1 MNDQTN
7 RPEGGA
13 QKPTTQ
19 PPIQPK
25 RGAMEYAG
33 LAARG
38 MAMGACDVVPGVSGG
53 TMAFILGIYEELI
66 DSLRTLGRPA
76 FLRPLLRFQLKKAAE
91 AVNLPFLVALF
102 TGVLIAVATLARLM
116 TWLLDTWPVLI
127 WSFFFGLIIGSVLI
141 IVRKVP
147 RWSPPLL
154 LSLVLAAIGAYYLVG
169 LVPAQT
175 PEDWWFIF
183 LCGSL
188 AICAMIL
195 PGISGSFILLILG
208 KYTYIV
214 GKVSAISSGEG
225 GSSDLATLGIFGA
238 GAVIG
243 LVTFAQL
250 LGWLFKRYHNL
261 TVALLTGLMIG
272 SLRKVWPW
280 KETLETMVDRHGE
293 TVPIVQENL
302 LPALNS
308 ELGFAILLAVVGF
321 GVVLLIERLAG
332 DTNQEHV

>member
-1 MNDQTN
+1 
-7 RPEGGA
+7 
-13 QKPTTQ
+13 
-19 PPIQPK
+19 
-25 RGAMEYAG
+25 
-33 LAARG
+33 
-38 MAMGACDVVPGVSGG
+38 MGACDVVPGVSGG

-66 DSLRTLGRPA
+66 DSLRSLGRPE
-76 FLRPLLRFQLKKAAE
+76 FFRPLLKFRLKEAAE
-91 AVNLPFLVALF
+91 AINLPFLLAVF
-102 TGVLIAVATLARLM
+102 SGVILAIGTLAKLM
-116 TWLLDTWPVLI
+116 TWLLETWPVLV
-127 WSFFFGLIIGSVLI
+127 WSFFFGLIVGSVLI
-141 IVRKVP
+141 IVRKIP

-154 LSLVLAAIGAYYLVG
+154 TALLIASIGAYFLVG

-208 KYTYIV
+208 KYQYIV
-214 GKVSAISSGEG
+214 GKVSDLSSGDAS
-225 GSSDLATLGIFGA
+225 SSDLATIGIFGA

-261 TVALLTGLMIG
+261 TIALLTGLMIG

-293 TVPIVQENL
+293 TVPLIEKNV
-302 LPALNS
+302 LP
-308 ELGFAILLAVVGF
+308 ELGSEIWYGLLLAAVGF
-321 GVVLLIERLAG
+321 MVVLLVERLAG
-332 DTNQEHV
+332 ASETKRV

>member
-1 MNDQTN
+1 MKDETN
-7 RPEGGA
+7 RLEEAPQEPITPP
-13 QKPTTQ
+13 PT
-19 PPIQPK
+19 PPK
-25 RGAMEYAG
+25 RGPAEYAG

-38 MAMGACDVVPGVSGG
+38 VAMGACDVVPGVSGG

-66 DSLRTLGRPA
+66 DSLRTLGRPE
-76 FLRPLLRFQLKKAAE
+76 FLRPLLHFQLKEAAR
-91 AVNLPFLVALF
+91 AVNLPFLVAIF
-102 TGVLIAVATLARLM
+102 SGVLLAVATLSTVM
-116 TWLLDTWPVLI
+116 TWLLETWPVET

-147 RWSPPLL
+147 RWRPILL
-154 LSLVLAAIGAYYLVG
+154 VALTLAAIGAYFLVG

-188 AICAMIL
+188 AISAMIL

-208 KYTYIV
+208 KYQYIV
-214 GKVSAISSGEG
+214 GKVSAITSGDAS
-225 GSSDLATLGIFGA
+225 SSDLATLGIFGA
-238 GAVIG
+238 GVVIG

-280 KETLETMVDRHGE
+280 KETLETMLDRHGE
-293 TVPIVQENL
+293 TIPVVQENV
-302 LPALNS
+302 LPAAGG
-308 ELGFAILLAVVGF
+308 ELGIALLLAVVGF

-332 DTNQEHV
+332 DTNREHV